1 MTTFNITINGKV
13 CEANEGE
20 TILTVAERN
29 GFKIPTLCY
38 LKETVPFTSCF
49 ICVVEIKGRPNLAPS
64 CSLPVMPNMEI
75 TTDSERIK
83 KSRKMCIELLMSD
96 HCGDCLA
103 PCQAACPAGCDIPGF
118 IHFLLDNKPK
128 EAIRLIKET
137 IPLPASLGRVC
148 PRPCETACRRGLL
161 EGPVSICFLK
171 RKVADTE
178 LESGDM
184 WIPKTAKETGKKVAV
199 VGGGPAGLSAAFYL
213 RQAGHAVTIFD
224 AHPKS
229 GGMLRYGIPAYRLP
243 RDILDKEIDVI
254 AKMGTKFVHNT
265 RYGKDFDLDSLKKD
279 GFDSVFVAV
288 GAQIAS
294 AMGVTGEED
303 GGALSGIAFL
313 DDVSKG
319 ANIEVGDR
327 VVVVGGGNTAI
338 DAARTSLRLNA
349 KEVIILYRRTRN
361 EMPANAVEIEAA
373 EHEGVKLSYLAAPTA
388 MKRTN
393 DGIELTCIKMELGEP
408 DSSGRRKPVPIKGS
422 EYTLKASTVISAIG
436 QKVDTSTFKMKNFNL
451 TKWNTFDVNPNTF
464 ETNVKGVFAGGDCST
479 GADIAVRALAAG
491 KKAAVAINQFLKGE
505 HVIGEPVA
513 FHSTMGKL
521 EDAPKEI
528 FEGKA
533 KVERAS
539 MPELKAAPRVKT
551 FDEVE
556 IGFDYNTALN
566 EAKRCLTCGC
576 TEAGNC
582 TMQDLATEYGAD
594 QEKFKGSRRHYYS
607 DDSHPKVLYES
618 HKCILCGNCVRY
630 CSEVRSINCLGFVN
644 RGFDT
649 VVKPPLNLKLA
660 ETEFDKCLDVVDKC
674 PTGALS
680 FKNRFEKK
688 EKELKNI

>member
-13 CEANEGE
+13 CEASENE
-20 TILTVAERN
+20 TILQVAERN

-38 LKETVPFTSCF
+38 LKEIKPFTSCF
-49 ICVVEIKGRPNLAPS
+49 LCVVEIKGRPNLAPS

-75 TTDSERIK
+75 TTDSPKIRE
-83 KSRKMCIELLMSD
+83 SRKTCLELLMSD

-171 RKVADTE
+171 RKVADVE
-178 LESGDM
+178 LESGDVY
-184 WIPKTAKETGKKVAV
+184 IPKTAKETGKKVAI

-243 RDILDKEIDVI
+243 REILDKEIETV
-254 AKMGTKFVHNT
+254 ARMGTTFKQNT
-265 RYGKDFDLDSLKKD
+265 VYGKNFDMSSLKKD

-288 GAQIAS
+288 GAQIAT
-294 AMGVTGEED
+294 AMGVAGEDD
-303 GGALSGIAFL
+303 GGALSGIGFL
-313 DDVSKG
+313 EDASKG

-338 DAARTSLRLNA
+338 DAARTSLRLGA
-349 KEVIILYRRTRN
+349 REVIILYRRTRH
-361 EMPANAVEIEAA
+361 EMPANEMEIEAA
-373 EHEGVKLSYLAAPTA
+373 EHEGVKMSYLAAPTS

-393 DGIELTCIKMELGEP
+393 KGIELTCIKMELGEP
-408 DSSGRRKPVPIKGS
+408 DSSGRRKPVPVKGS
-422 EYTLKASTVISAIG
+422 EYTIEASTVISAIG
-436 QKVDTSTFKMKNFNL
+436 QKVDTSTYQMNNFNL
-451 TKWNTFDVNPNTF
+451 TKWNTLNVNPNSF
-464 ETNVKGVFAGGDCST
+464 ETNIPGVFAGGDCIS

-491 KKAAVAINQFLKGE
+491 RKASVAINQYLKGE
-505 HVIGEPVA
+505 HVIGEAVA
-513 FHSTMGKL
+513 FKSTMGEK
-521 EDAPKEI
+521 EEAPKEI
-528 FEGKA
+528 FA
-533 KVERAS
+533 NQPKVDRQK
-539 MPELKAAPRVKT
+539 MPELDMKPRIST
-551 FDEVE
+551 FNEVE
-556 IGFDYNTALN
+556 IGFDYETALK

-576 TEAGNC
+576 TQAGNC
-582 TMQDLATEYGAD
+582 KTQDLCTEYGVN
-594 QEKFKGSRRHYYS
+594 QERFKGSRRTFFV
-607 DDSHPKVLYES
+607 DDSHPKILYES
-618 HKCILCGNCVRY
+618 HKCILCGNCIRY
-630 CSEVRSINCLGFVN
+630 CNEVKGLDIFGFVK

-649 VVKPPLNLKLA
+649 VVRPPLNIKIA
-660 ETEFDKCLDVVDKC
+660 ETKINECLEVVEKC

-680 FKNRFEKK
+680 YKNRFE
-688 EKELKNI
+688 EKAKNLR